1 MNTLLIGQRYVIT
14 RIHDGNTKLPMDIES
29 LVEILRI
36 NKGNANMVTVKYLS
50 GRTDKIN
57 TIQKICYDNYTFE
70 FSEDKYKEL
79 QQEFMRFKV
88 MEAEVRANLESY
100 LKMKDD
106 IHKNIKRYK
115 EMEWEV
121 LFFRFAFIIIIWM
134 YIKGVIK
141 MT

>member
-1 MNTLLIGQRYVIT
+1 MNTLLIGQRYIIT
-14 RIHDGNTKLPMDIES
+14 RIHDGNTKPPMDIES

-36 NKGNANMVTVKYLS
+36 NNGISNIVTVKYLS

-57 TIQKICYDNYTFE
+57 TIQKIYYDNYTFE
-70 FSEDKYKEL
+70 FAEDKYKEL
-79 QQEFMRFKV
+79 QEEFMRFKV

-100 LKMKDD
+100 LEMKDE

-115 EMEWEV
+115 EMEWEIMF
-121 LFFRFAFIIIIWM
+121 LRGAIIIIIWM

-141 MT
+141 MA